1 MHLQALFTIAYLPV
15 QDHVLQLYDM
25 ILHMKYFLEVMKY

>member
-1 MHLQALFTIAYLPV
+1 MFLQALFTIACLPV

-25 ILHMKYFLEVMKY
+25 ILHKKYFLEVMNY